1 LGMKL
6 LSLIYPDSS
15 RTRAPTLP
23 NAANPDPDAPPHPA
37 SAFRRRRLPQ
47 SVASG
52 RTHMGR
58 FSSSVIYHVIQ
69 GAPASCGSEVRAH
82 SHHAATMTA
91 STHIR
96 SGSIRPY
103 HDPSFSRA
111 LGSGGMGSIS
121 LRRHVAATSV
131 HDHHPPGSGAS
142 VIRPIR
148 GLANMS

>member
-1 LGMKL
+1 MVGASIETTLEL
-6 LSLIYPDSS
+6 WASSLRDVKARIRPLFTQE
-15 RTRAPTLP
+15 RV
-23 NAANPDPDAPPHPA
+23 AAWAGLFLDGVLA
-37 SAFRRRRLPQ
+37 R
-47 SVASG
+47 
-52 RTHMGR
+52 
-58 FSSSVIYHVIQ
+58 
-69 GAPASCGSEVRAH
+69 

-111 LGSGGMGSIS
+111 SGSGGMGSIS

-131 HDHHPPGSGAS
+131 HDHHPPGSGGS

-148 GLANMS
+148 GFANMSKSSYPSQRLEFSS